1 MLSSLSCTTY
11 FISDE
16 VIFLKAVIQY
26 LRGRGYNCVNDGYYT
41 LIALWQQW
49 YRGLV
54 PSVHNYT
61 QYNGRRRLRRT
72 RKTLGM
78 AKTVAEDWA
87 SLALNE
93 KVQIS
98 VNKASAQKRI
108 DEVLRENDFRVR
120 ANQLLELTY
129 ALGTGAMVE
138 YLDGERVRI
147 DYIRAGMIYPLRW
160 ENGTIT
166 ECAFASEQVA
176 GKEKR
181 IYLNIH
187 RLEQGRYVIEN
198 HLFRESGG
206 AIGELTL
213 PEGVQAEVRTGSAVP
228 RFQILKPNIANNL
241 DPEAPFGLSVYANA
255 LDQLE
260 HVDLIF
266 DSYSNEFRLG
276 KKRITV
282 PITMARMQMEQDGT
296 VTPVFDDNDTEF
308 FAVPQDGQNPAKIEE
323 HNMELRADA
332 HEKGIQTALNLL
344 AWKCGFG
351 TKRYN
356 FQDGQ
361 IKTATEII
369 SDKSDLYQNLKKH
382 ELLLENALVGMVD
395 AIADMLHLG
404 TLKTTVCFDDSIIE
418 DSGTERERDRQDV
431 RDGLMQK
438 WEYRVKWYGEDEI
451 TAKSM
456 TEPQGDA
463 LNLGW

>member
-1 MLSSLSCTTY
+1 M
-11 FISDE
+11 
-16 VIFLKAVIQY
+16 KAVIQY
-26 LRGRGYNCVNDGYYT
+26 LRGRGYDCVDDGYYA

-61 QYNGRRRLRRT
+61 QYNGRRRLHRT

-93 KVQIS
+93 KVQIR

-120 ANQLLELTY
+120 VNQLLELTY

-138 YLDGERVRI
+138 YLDGEHVRI

-160 ENGTIT
+160 HNGKIT
-166 ECAFASEQVA
+166 ECAFASEQIF

-187 RLEQGRYVIEN
+187 RLERGRYVIEN
-198 HLFRESGG
+198 HLFCKSGDAIRE
-206 AIGELTL
+206 IDL
-213 PEGVQAEVRTGSAVP
+213 PDGVLPEVRTNSLVP

-241 DPEAPFGLSVYANA
+241 NFGSPFGLSVYANA
-255 LDQLE
+255 MDQLE
-260 HVDLIF
+260 HVDLVF

-282 PITMARMQMEQDGT
+282 PITMARMQMEQDGA
-296 VTPVFDDNDTEF
+296 VAPVFDDNDTEF

-323 HNMELRADA
+323 HNMEIRADA

-344 AWKCGFG
+344 SWKCGFG

-361 IKTATEII
+361 VKTATEVI

-382 ELLLENALVGMVD
+382 ELLLENALVGLVD

-438 WEYRVKWYGEDEI
+438 WEYRVKWYGEDEA
-451 TAKSM
+451 TAKAM
-456 TEPQGDA
+456 TEDA
-463 LNLGW
+463 DDVGLRW